1 MTRAHRRRITVAALA
16 FLATAG
22 LVACGNPN
30 STTGDNSHS
39 PTPPTDSGSATAAK
53 EIIEACPDPVDGFGV
68 TTDAHGQP
76 LPEPD
81 VVTTGR
87 LPQAPVTAEIAD
99 ESVYPVAP
107 APESQLPVKVRS
119 CDGELVEITDTS
131 RILAVDLYGTLAEI
145 TFALGLGDNVIGRDT
160 STGFPEAA
168 DLPVVTPGAHD
179 LNAEAILSLDPTVVL
194 TDNTIGPRE
203 VQLQLRDAGVP
214 VVFFDETRSLDTIP
228 SHIRAVAGALGV
240 PEQGEALVART
251 QDEITSSLDGLEVTP
266 EPPSIAFLY
275 LRGGAIQLLGGPG
288 SGADALIGAIRARD
302 VGTELG
308 LSQPFTPISSETM
321 IEAQP
326 DIILTFSSGLD
337 SVGGPEG
344 LDLIPGLAQTEAV
357 AHGRIIDMSDTLL
370 LNFGPRTG
378 RVIEA
383 LAEAVYAS

>member
-1 MTRAHRRRITVAALA
+1 MHFAPRRRITVAALA
-16 FLATAG
+16 LLATAG
-22 LVACGNPN
+22 LAACGG
-30 STTGDNSHS
+30 GDPQSE
-39 PTPPTDSGSATAAK
+39 TPHTPATENLEATPG
-53 EIIEACPDPVDGFGV
+53 EIIDACPEPVEGFGV
-68 TTDAHGQP
+68 THDAAGEP
-76 LPEPD
+76 LPEPE
-81 VVTTGR
+81 VATTGQ
-87 LPQAPVTAEIAD
+87 LPQAPITAEIRD
-99 ESVYPVAP
+99 ESVHPVAE
-107 APESQLPVKVRS
+107 APDSQLPVTVRS
-119 CDGELVEITDTS
+119 CDGELVEVTDTS

-179 LNAEAILSLDPTVVL
+179 LSAESILSLNPTVVL
-194 TDNTIGPRE
+194 TDATIGPRE

-214 VVFFDETRSLDTIP
+214 VIFFDETRNLETIP

-240 PEQGEALVART
+240 PEQGEELVSRT
-251 QDEITSSLDGLEVTP
+251 QDEITSSLEGLEITP
-266 EPPSIAFLY
+266 EPPSVAFLY
-275 LRGGAIQLLGGPG
+275 LRGGAVQLLGGPG

-308 LSQPFTPISSETM
+308 LAQPFTPISSETM

-326 DIILTFSSGLD
+326 DIILTFTSGLE

-357 AHGRIIDMSDTLL
+357 AEGRIIDMSDTLL

-378 RVIEA
+378 RVIDA

>member
-1 MTRAHRRRITVAALA
+1 MHFAPRRRITVAALA
-16 FLATAG
+16 LLATAG
-22 LVACGNPN
+22 LAACGG
-30 STTGDNSHS
+30 GDPQSE
-39 PTPPTDSGSATAAK
+39 TPHTPATENLEATPG
-53 EIIEACPDPVDGFGV
+53 EIIDACPEPVEGFGV
-68 TTDAHGQP
+68 THDAAGEP
-76 LPEPD
+76 LPEPE
-81 VVTTGR
+81 VATTGQ
-87 LPQAPVTAEIAD
+87 LPQAPITAEIRD
-99 ESVYPVAP
+99 ESVHPVAE
-107 APESQLPVKVRS
+107 APDSQLPVTVRS
-119 CDGELVEITDTS
+119 CD
-131 RILAVDLYGTLAEI
+131 GTLAEI

-179 LNAEAILSLDPTVVL
+179 LSAESILSLNPTVVL
-194 TDNTIGPRE
+194 TDATIGPRE

-214 VVFFDETRSLDTIP
+214 VIFFDETRNLETIP

-240 PEQGEALVART
+240 PEQGEELVSRT
-251 QDEITSSLDGLEVTP
+251 QDEITSSLEGLEITP
-266 EPPSIAFLY
+266 GPPSVAFLY
-275 LRGGAIQLLGGPG
+275 LRGGAVQRLGGPG

-308 LSQPFTPISSETM
+308 LAQPFTPISSETM

-326 DIILTFSSGLD
+326 DIILTFTSGLE

-357 AHGRIIDMSDTLL
+357 AEGRIIDMSDTLL

-378 RVIEA
+378 RVIDA